1 MGFEAL
7 KCCMQEEP
15 PSLPSCSKP
24 SFLQVTAGTRRDRWS
39 VTLLWQKETCG
50 MIFLPKY
57 HNYST
62 SFKSDQTSGSFF
74 VFTFLTFW
82 REGLSNA
89 DEMPPSNCPPGGHFF
104 CSWHF
109 SVFGNAGYKTRWFR
123 RPFEKALKPVDL
135 VDESEVA
142 PPEVAPPTE
151 AELEPPE
158 VVSPWSHGLNPPLFL
173 FVFFGTGDDGPWI
186 LGVFDI

>member
-82 REGLSNA
+82 REGLNQMPMKCLKSNY
-89 DEMPPSNCPPGGHFF
+89 PPGGHFF
-104 CSWHF
+104 CIMTFKCLERWLQNP
-109 SVFGNAGYKTRWFR
+109 FGF
-123 RPFEKALKPVDL
+123 VDL
-135 VDESEVA
+135 SRRLWNLWTWWMRA
-142 PPEVAPPTE
+142 RSHHQRWRHRPRQSSSHQRWCHPEAM
-151 AELEPPE
+151 
-158 VVSPWSHGLNPPLFL
+158 G
-173 FVFFGTGDDGPWI
+173 
-186 LGVFDI
+186 